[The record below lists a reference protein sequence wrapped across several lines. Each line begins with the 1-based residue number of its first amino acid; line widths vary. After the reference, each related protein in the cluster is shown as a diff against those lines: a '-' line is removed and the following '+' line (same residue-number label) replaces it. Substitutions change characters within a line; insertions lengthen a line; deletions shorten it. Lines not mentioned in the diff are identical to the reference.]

1 MVLEAAT
8 KGTFTGPMATPEGEV
23 PPTVRSYM
31 APLVAVCEVT
41 DTGLIAVCR
50 EYYHTAAPA
59 AQIGLTG

>member
-1 MVLEAAT
+1 VVLEAAT

-23 PPTVRSYM
+23 PPTGRSYM

-41 DTGLIAVCR
+41 DTGLIAACR